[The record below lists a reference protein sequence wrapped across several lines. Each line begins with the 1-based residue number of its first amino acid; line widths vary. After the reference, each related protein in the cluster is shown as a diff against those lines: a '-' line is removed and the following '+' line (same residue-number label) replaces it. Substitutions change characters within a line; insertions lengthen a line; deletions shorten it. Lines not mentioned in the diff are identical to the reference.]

1 MTQDQIFH
9 DLIVLSQLIDM
20 DESNVTQ
27 LGRIQSVLE
36 MNNITAMAA
45 LKLVR
50 ANVFFTVRDE
60 T

>member
-1 MTQDQIFH
+1 
-9 DLIVLSQLIDM
+9 M

-36 MNNITAMAA
+36 INNITAMAA

-60 T
+60 P